1 METSPSAAPAPA
13 ATPAVVPSTS
23 AGPFELLSGRV
34 LIVEDDVLN
43 QHLIRRM
50 LEKHG
55 LHSALAGTGEEAVE
69 LAVRGTWG
77 VVLMDCQL
85 PGIDGFEATRQ
96 IRARLQ
102 GRPLPI
108 VALTASVTPEDR
120 ADCAAAGMD
129 DFLGK
134 PVRRAELHACLK
146 KWLGSTPKGPA
157 VPPPPA

>member
-1 METSPSAAPAPA
+1 MEKPAPA
-13 ATPAVVPSTS
+13 NPVPAVVPSAST
-23 AGPFELLSGRV
+23 GPFEMLSGQV
-34 LIVEDDVLN
+34 LVVEDDVLN

-55 LHSALAGTGEEAVE
+55 LESTMADTGEVAVE
-69 LAVRGTWG
+69 LGVREPWG

-85 PGIDGFEATRQ
+85 PGIDGLEATRR
-96 IRARLQ
+96 IRARLK

-120 ADCAAAGMD
+120 ADCLAAGMD
-129 DFLGK
+129 DFLAK

-146 KWLGSTPKGPA
+146 KWLKPRSA
-157 VPPPPA
+157 